1 MPGGGGGGLQLSC
14 HGNDIA
20 MRAGET
26 FVGLPSLKRG
36 GFGT

>member
-20 MRAGET
+20 MGVYKA
-26 FVGLPSLKRG
+26 KRLW
-36 GFGT
+36 GFPGDRFA